1 MSNPRRQNLSDP
13 YHLVG
18 TVINGKYRLDAVLGI
33 GGMGIVYLAQHTG
46 INRSLALKVLKP
58 DVAAADTTIAEAF
71 HREARISGGLSHP
84 NIISVTDADTLPDGT
99 PFMAMELLESPT
111 LEDELQRSRKFPL
124 DRIERILS
132 QICDALHYAHRSG
145 LVHRDLKPANI
156 ALVGA
161 GQPTEQVKILDFGI
175 AKSLDEGVGKV
186 SQAIGTPLYASPE
199 QFIHGGDID
208 PRADLYS
215 LAVIL
220 YRMLTGVLPFQGK
233 TIGEI
238 VSMHLTAPPPPLRTH
253 APELP
258 ESLEAFVIGA
268 LAKKPDGRPAT
279 ALDFLAGFRAAR
291 QGTLIG
297 ETSAPLL
304 GSGTD
309 LIAAVLDT
317 PLPTPP
323 STTPPGIAE
332 ATGNITTS
340 RVSPTRPSGLSPT
353 LPAAGS
359 PDQPSLVSRT
369 LTLSQTAHRDALPPP
384 TGYATPDAAPSPSRL
399 GIPVWAVAV
408 AALLVVGL
416 LLGIGVYLMK
426 GRAAGSGVE
435 TSSATD
441 GGSSP
446 SVTDKAPSPVSA
458 SVSDALRTRFDQ
470 VSQQVYQAVEPLA
483 LDGQEDP
490 LLRELQQATTL
501 HPAAIDS
508 HRQRVEMA
516 ESQVAQ
522 AAEKWSRATTPDT
535 CAAEYRTLGER
546 YQQLRDALHNYGVSV
561 RNLGNAFA
569 RRDFDMSQPPD
580 RLAESERRELG
591 RDRSLLEGAW
601 RDTRRAESRFRDC
614 TGL

>member
-1 MSNPRRQNLSDP
+1 
-13 YHLVG
+13 
-18 TVINGKYRLDAVLGI
+18 
-33 GGMGIVYLAQHTG
+33 
-46 INRSLALKVLKP
+46 
-58 DVAAADTTIAEAF
+58 
-71 HREARISGGLSHP
+71 
-84 NIISVTDADTLPDGT
+84 
-99 PFMAMELLESPT
+99 
-111 LEDELQRSRKFPL
+111 
-124 DRIERILS
+124 
-132 QICDALHYAHRSG
+132 
-145 LVHRDLKPANI
+145 
-156 ALVGA
+156 
-161 GQPTEQVKILDFGI
+161 
-175 AKSLDEGVGKV
+175 
-186 SQAIGTPLYASPE
+186 
-199 QFIHGGDID
+199 
-208 PRADLYS
+208 
-215 LAVIL
+215 
-220 YRMLTGVLPFQGK
+220 
-233 TIGEI
+233 
-238 VSMHLTAPPPPLRTH
+238 
-253 APELP
+253 
-258 ESLEAFVIGA
+258 